1 MNSLWVIESLLG
13 GEKILYLVVSIG
25 QQKWYGRISV
35 NENVDTT
42 TPAWKLVIKDT
53 AQQLLNI
60 SGINRDI
67 EDLDY
72 LYFGGS
78 II

>member
-13 GEKILYLVVSIG
+13 GEKILYLVVSIE

-35 NENVDTT
+35 NETIDTT
-42 TPAWKLVIKDT
+42 TPAWELVIKDT
-53 AQQLLNI
+53 AQQLLNT

-72 LYFGGS
+72 FYFGS
-78 II
+78 TIA